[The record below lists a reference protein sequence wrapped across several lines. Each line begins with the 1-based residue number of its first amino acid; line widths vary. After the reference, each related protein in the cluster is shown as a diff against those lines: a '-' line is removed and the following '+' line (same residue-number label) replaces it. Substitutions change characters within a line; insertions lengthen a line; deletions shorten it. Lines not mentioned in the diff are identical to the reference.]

1 MSISEALSR
10 LKNDERNGRVVLWL
24 DQKESYVSAMF
35 GVLEEDGCCVVKG
48 AFDIDWLRAG
58 VGASD
63 AGRVGWFHLPGF
75 VNGEPGLLLGLER
88 GCWVGT
94 VLTVAVEL
102 PSTGS
107 LLGASS
113 CMREPLRR
121 AVGES
126 GKDFAL
132 FPSDL
137 ASALTERWV
146 SPASCFRSCDA
157 FADSL
162 PEDEVGALICPGS
175 GL

>member
-1 MSISEALSR
+1 M
-10 LKNDERNGRVVLWL
+10 
-24 DQKESYVSAMF
+24 
-35 GVLEEDGCCVVKG
+35 
-48 AFDIDWLRAG
+48 
-58 VGASD
+58 
-63 AGRVGWFHLPGF
+63 
-75 VNGEPGLLLGLER
+75 LLLGMLELER
-88 GCWVGT
+88 GCWVDT
-94 VLTVAVEL
+94 VLTVVVGF

-137 ASALTERWV
+137 ASAPTERWV

-157 FADSL
+157 FAGSL
-162 PEDEVGALICPGS
+162 PEDEVGSFIVPGS